1 MDSTIVSKKWQ
12 LLAANPTLFFST
24 AFLDLYRAR
33 YSSKIQHFMA
43 PGNVSYLRIGGMD
56 VGSWMKN
63 PPPSSVIFAFFIAW
77 MLTRRIRMRDRMKP
91 SSQVQNPADCYG
103 SSLQAV
109 KGSLCQAP

>member
-1 MDSTIVSKKWQ
+1 MQIFHIVDSTIVSKKWQ

-63 PPPSSVIFAFFIAW
+63 LPPP
-77 MLTRRIRMRDRMKP
+77 LL
-91 SSQVQNPADCYG
+91 
-103 SSLQAV
+103 SSLP
-109 KGSLCQAP
+109 SL